1 MEFTQSTTDGHVSR
15 LNYSLNIIDITIEDL
30 ITIFKKENLAWI
42 KVLNLWP
49 ISLVYGH
56 YKALNSGHS

>member
-42 KVLNLWP
+42 KILNLWP
-49 ISLVYGH
+49 ILLVYGH